1 MGWLCALH
9 NERME
14 ASRGVADMSSPSTS
28 LAVDQAV
35 RRGVEPVL
43 TASTKLR
50 ADIQAMRGIAIILV
64 MLHHAHF
71 PYLPGGFLGV
81 DIFFV
86 ISGFLMT
93 GMIDEALENG
103 RFTFASFYLRRARRL
118 LPAAYA
124 TMAVT
129 ALFSMVFLDSVEI
142 NNFVAQLAGSFG
154 FIANVILWRQADYF
168 SSGALVKPLLHMW
181 SLSLEEQYYIA
192 LPLIMFICSY
202 RLRLP
207 VNIALTLASIVLC
220 IFFVDRNPVAA
231 FYLLPT
237 RAWELGIGSVV
248 ALLVRRQLVP
258 TRPMPSIRIGCAL
271 AMLLVPLF
279 ATEQGHPGIAAIVV
293 CAATGVLLIP
303 GAQLQGWKAALK
315 PLTMVGDRSYS
326 LYLVHWPLFA
336 FANNV
341 FIAEVPAYVN
351 AGLLLLCVLW
361 AEAQYRL
368 VEQRFRQ
375 FRVSATNV
383 ALLVAIPIAVVALT
397 AAWNRSVTTQDSA
410 VRQEAIGLSPQCEFS
425 DRFEPKRECMSG
437 PAPATMVWG
446 DSFAMALSNG
456 LAASSPGGIVQAAK
470 AVCGPFLD
478 IAPSNYIYTRSWSEG
493 CIGFNRSV
501 VDYLRLHPEI
511 KTVILS
517 SALAQY
523 VPGAEDKDWEM
534 ISREGGQFHSQPQK
548 LSVLAESLGR
558 TVATIRSMGKHVVL
572 FAPPPIMD
580 FDIARCLDRAGA
592 GKFSVSPYPDCTYT
606 IGQHVAA
613 WQPIHGFL
621 SLVKQRNITPVY
633 SIEPFLCGSGR
644 CVTRLRGTMLYRD
657 AAHLSAA
664 GSRLLGKDMNWGH
677 TMEKLAS

>member
-1 MGWLCALH
+1 M
-9 NERME
+9 
-14 ASRGVADMSSPSTS
+14 
-28 LAVDQAV
+28 
-35 RRGVEPVL
+35 L

-50 ADIQAMRGIAIILV
+50 ADIQAIRGVAIILV
-64 MLHHAHF
+64 ILHHARF

-129 ALFSMVFLDSVEI
+129 ALLSTVFLDSVEI
-142 NNFVAQLAGSFG
+142 KNFADQLAGSFG
-154 FIANVILWRQADYF
+154 FVANVVLWRQTDYF
-168 SSGALVKPLLHMW
+168 SSGALLKPLLHMW

-192 LPLIMFICSY
+192 LPLLMFIFSL
-202 RLRLP
+202 RFRLP
-207 VNIALTLASIVLC
+207 ISIVLTFASLFLC
-220 IFFVDRNPVAA
+220 IFYVDHNPVAA

-237 RAWELGIGSVV
+237 RAWELGIGSVA
-248 ALLVRRQLVP
+248 ALLVRRRLVP
-258 TRPMPSIRIGCAL
+258 TRPMPAVRIVCAL
-271 AMLLVPLF
+271 TLLLVPLL
-279 ATEQGHPGIAAIVV
+279 ASEQGHPGMAAIIV
-293 CAATGVLLIP
+293 CAATGVLMIP
-303 GAQLQGWKAALK
+303 GAQVTSLKLALK
-315 PLTMVGDRSYS
+315 PLTIVGDRSYS

-336 FANNV
+336 FANNI
-341 FIAEVPAYVN
+341 FISAVPTYVN
-351 AGLLLLCVLW
+351 AGLLLMCLLW
-361 AEAQYRL
+361 AELQYRL

-375 FRVSATNV
+375 FRVSTKNV
-383 ALLVAIPIAVVALT
+383 ALLVAVPIAIVALT
-397 AAWNRSVTTQDSA
+397 AVWSRSVTTKDSA

-425 DRFEPKRECMSG
+425 VRFEPKPECMSG
-437 PAPATMVWG
+437 PASATMVWG

-456 LAASSPGGIVQAAK
+456 LAASSPGGIVQATK

-493 CIGFNRSV
+493 CIGFNQSV
-501 VDYLRLHPEI
+501 VAYLKLHPEI

-534 ISREGGQFHSQPQK
+534 LSREGDRFRSQPQK
-548 LSVLAESLGR
+548 LSLLAESLGR
-558 TVATIRSMGKHVVL
+558 TVATVRSMGKHVIL

-580 FDIARCLDRAGA
+580 FDIARCLDRADA
-592 GKFSVSPYPDCTYT
+592 GQFSVSPYTDCTYT
-606 IGQHVAA
+606 AGQHVAE

-621 SLVKQRNITPVY
+621 DLIRQRNIAPIY

-644 CVTRLRGTMLYRD
+644 CITRLDGTMLYRD

-664 GSRLLGKDMNWGH
+664 GSRLLGKDMNWGR
-677 TMEKLAS
+677 TVEKLAS